1 MFVGHLGLSYLISQ
15 SPGLLG
21 KKLSTKEVIFL
32 LVAGYILD
40 LDLFITGLAGVNHH
54 YLGVHTPVFALYLG
68 LLLYFLLRGR
78 ISKTS
83 SFLVF
88 PVLLGHLV
96 LDDIAYWFHVLGWQ
110 AWSQFPQIDWLY
122 PFAVQGVTDFSQLNF
137 LEIIRF
143 YIIKAPVNAVLEAVL
158 VLVALFVFIF
168 KQRRRRSDL
177 LQSRL
182 Q

>member
-15 SPGLLG
+15 APRAWG
-21 KKLSTKEVIFL
+21 KKLPTREVIFL
-32 LVAGYILD
+32 LMVGYILD

-54 YLGVHTPVFALYLG
+54 YLGIHTPVFALYLG

-83 SFLVF
+83 LFLVF

-96 LDDIAYWFHVLGWQ
+96 LDDIAYWFHVWGWQ
-110 AWSQFPQIDWLY
+110 EWAQFPQINWLY
-122 PFAVQGVTDFSQLNF
+122 PFVAQKIADFTQLNF

-143 YIIKAPVNAVLEAVL
+143 YIIKAPVNAVLEVGL
-158 VLVALFVFIF
+158 VLVALFVFVF
-168 KQRRRRSDL
+168 RQRRGRSDL
-177 LQSRL
+177 PQSRF